1 MSPSASVA
9 DRSAKRQH
17 IEDDPGHDS
26 INSNSSDE
34 DVCSDG
40 EYFDWS
46 DQGFFE
52 DDDEDG
58 ELLSDDEE
66 ENGQSPVAIAPPT
79 TWTDAQGLL
88 RVGKQPPKSHANEI
102 WSAPQSYARALMWKK
117 VKFNIGRLDR
127 KFPGETKESCDELKQ
142 QVLTHISSTLTI
154 ADGNDSYQ
162 QLYCDYTGHA
172 MFWTTGPRSPSLEAA
187 YPVNLSNGR
196 LQYHANPNVVMIM
209 TFLNMTKQG
218 RPILTLPTISS
229 FLNAT
234 DRSQQDWALNAADNL
249 CSIHRPFCLQ
259 YRHQTQLG
267 IWSNWD
273 NTRIGE
279 MIETMRTG
287 TLTHTQ
293 QEQLYELG
301 VRGIFTMRHRHSA
314 ESTISN
320 GKATEVYNNMK
331 KIAAKYS
338 ICPHEFDEL
347 CFVNS
352 PEGTRVFYPFWHR
365 SRQLAEEVGWDWPH
379 LFQFASERLSR
390 LKYRCNRNAQKAGL
404 GEEGMDN
411 VLLVYWMTHW
421 ICDKIKA
428 IKDSNEE
435 AKTVEDIAWR
445 LLDRWGLP
453 IVPWEVHTF
462 GASFCKKQDVS
473 TEVY

>member
-1 MSPSASVA
+1 
-9 DRSAKRQH
+9 
-17 IEDDPGHDS
+17 
-26 INSNSSDE
+26 
-34 DVCSDG
+34 
-40 EYFDWS
+40 
-46 DQGFFE
+46 
-52 DDDEDG
+52 
-58 ELLSDDEE
+58 
-66 ENGQSPVAIAPPT
+66 
-79 TWTDAQGLL
+79 
-88 RVGKQPPKSHANEI
+88 
-102 WSAPQSYARALMWKK
+102 
-117 VKFNIGRLDR
+117 
-127 KFPGETKESCDELKQ
+127 
-142 QVLTHISSTLTI
+142 
-154 ADGNDSYQ
+154 
-162 QLYCDYTGHA
+162 
-172 MFWTTGPRSPSLEAA
+172 
-187 YPVNLSNGR
+187 
-196 LQYHANPNVVMIM
+196 
-209 TFLNMTKQG
+209 
-218 RPILTLPTISS
+218 
-229 FLNAT
+229 
-234 DRSQQDWALNAADNL
+234 
-249 CSIHRPFCLQ
+249 
-259 YRHQTQLG
+259 
-267 IWSNWD
+267 
-273 NTRIGE
+273 